1 MKQQNL
7 ELYFMQVQ
15 VSLNESL
22 YKGSD
27 DLLKLLD
34 RLMDF
39 RIKPIGLTGVIEKA
53 FLQIG
58 IKNEH
63 KIYTPG
69 VATFLDSL
77 I

>member
-22 YKGSD
+22 YKGSA
-27 DLLKLLD
+27 DLIKLLD

-39 RIKPIGLTGVIEKA
+39 RIKPIGLTGDIEK
-53 FLQIG
+53 G
-58 IKNEH
+58 
-63 KIYTPG
+63 Y
-69 VATFLDSL
+69 SL
-77 I
+77 THFFKLG